1 MALVAGVQ
9 APVGRVMGHAGAF
22 VGAGERSAKSK
33 VKVFEDSGV
42 TIVNHPSQFGEGMK
56 RLLIDQVSR
65 FAPSSRDHQLL
76 TQLLSPKSLD
86 TDPRSAVC
94 IHYEG
99 LHY

>member
-9 APVGRVMGHAGAF
+9 APLGRVMGHAGAF

-33 VKVFEDSGV
+33 VKVLEDSGV

-56 RLLIDQVSR
+56 RLLNNHVSTC
-65 FAPSSRDHQLL
+65 APSSRDRLL
-76 TQLLSPKSLD
+76 TQLLSRRAFDVAPKS
-86 TDPRSAVC
+86 AIY
-94 IHYEG
+94 IHCKG